1 LNSSNRFFITG
12 GSGFIGSHLHQVLN
26 QSDIINF
33 DLNPPS
39 FKSNSTFFRGDVC
52 RYEDID
58 NALQL
63 HPCNTIIH
71 LSAKHGDFG
80 ISESEYFRVNVE
92 GIKQLMKAAKKHSIK
107 KIIFLSS
114 VAIYGN
120 NTKPSNECTT
130 PNPINPYGVSKL
142 AAEKILTE
150 WYNED
155 TSRCAL
161 IIRPAYV
168 YGEGNRAN
176 MFRLLQMIESNKYV
190 QISYKKVI
198 KSVAY
203 VKNLTD
209 AIVFLTNHINQG
221 LEIYNYSDNPQMTS
235 FEIAQ
240 LLSKYLGKKNIKT
253 LPYFLVYPI
262 ALFFDFISWLTRHD
276 YQINSKRLK
285 KFLTSSHFST
295 SLNEKLGFKAR
306 FDNEEGLKKMVEW
319 YKNLEKSKNVSVN
332 KTV

>member
-1 LNSSNRFFITG
+1 LNTSNRFFITG

-33 DLNPPS
+33 DLNPPTYEYS
-39 FKSNSTFFRGDVC
+39 STFVKGDIC
-52 RYEDID
+52 LFENID
-58 NALQL
+58 NALHL
-63 HPCNTIIH
+63 YPCETIIH
-71 LSAKHGDFG
+71 LAAKHGDFG
-80 ISESEYFRVNVE
+80 IPESEYFRVNVE
-92 GIKQLMKAAKKHSIK
+92 GIKQLIKAAKKHSIK

-114 VAIYGN
+114 VAIYGT
-120 NTKPSNECTT
+120 NTNPSNEQTL
-130 PNPINPYGVSKL
+130 PNPNNSYGSSKL
-142 AAEKILTE
+142 AAEKILSE

-155 TSRCAL
+155 ASRCAI
-161 IIRPAYV
+161 IIRPTYV

-176 MFRLLQMIESNKYV
+176 MFRLLQMIEFNKYV

-198 KSVAY
+198 KSIAY

-209 AIVFLTNHINQG
+209 AILFLTNHNNQG

-240 LLSKYLGKKNIKT
+240 LLSKYLGKKNIRT

-262 ALFFDFISWLTRHD
+262 ALIFDLISWLTRHD

-285 KFLTSSHFST
+285 KFLTSSYFTT

-319 YKNLEKSKNVSVN
+319 YRKLDKSKKVSSN
-332 KTV
+332 KAV